1 MLRKFIAVM
10 AISVI
15 ALQMIA
21 EEDLL
26 LSRSM
31 NADEFNDF
39 KERYAD
45 FGVKAA

>member
-1 MLRKFIAVM
+1 MLRKIIAVM
-10 AISVI
+10 AISVL

-39 KERYAD
+39 KRKSRD
-45 FGVKAA
+45 QL